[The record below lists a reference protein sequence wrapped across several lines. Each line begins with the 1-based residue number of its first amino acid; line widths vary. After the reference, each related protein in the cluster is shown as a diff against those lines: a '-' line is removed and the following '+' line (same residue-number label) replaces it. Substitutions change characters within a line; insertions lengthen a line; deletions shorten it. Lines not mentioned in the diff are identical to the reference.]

1 MKSRTL
7 FLAGLLSLC
16 LVGAASAQQTTVE
29 GTVVSNSGGTLVVTT
44 AEGQRTFL
52 VDGQSSVPASLA
64 TGTRVTIEYQTTS
77 DNQMHAFKVSP
88 VGAGTTPS
96 GSTGSTTPGSTTGS
110 MTGTTPTGT
119 NDDLSRPD
127 ATTRRT
133 DSNATGTASTATRPA
148 TTPSGTSM
156 TDTTT
161 TTTSPSTASTQR
173 TTTPSTSAT
182 DTTTSTPMTAD
193 TSSDRLPAT
202 ASPLPL
208 IALAGTLALATGLA
222 LRRLH
227 A

>member
-88 VGAGTTPS
+88 VGAGTTS
-96 GSTGSTTPGSTTGS
+96 GGSTGSTTPGS